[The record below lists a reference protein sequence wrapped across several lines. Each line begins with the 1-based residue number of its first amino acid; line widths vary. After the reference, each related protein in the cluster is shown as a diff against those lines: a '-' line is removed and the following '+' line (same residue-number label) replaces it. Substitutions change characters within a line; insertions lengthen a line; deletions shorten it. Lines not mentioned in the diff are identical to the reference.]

1 MSNFTSTIHRQKK
14 NTRIYLK
21 YLSIIVITF
30 ALLFG
35 MRWAWSQLFPLS
47 EEYHPVNGV
56 LDLQHVNLK
65 ESPALYLNGEWDFYP
80 GELLTLSDIQSQ
92 AYTPSSIQVPGDWGN
107 IMNLDKNRSYG
118 YGTYHLRIL
127 MGPLDQPVA
136 FWFRELQAAA
146 EVEINGEVTGIMGK
160 VATTADKYIA
170 QKLSLSPS
178 YLMEKDTNN
187 TVELVIRMANFD
199 SPSKGGIAAPVR
211 FGSQAA
217 IDYVR
222 WYSIGFQM
230 FISLV
235 LALHGL
241 YALILYLLSPGE
253 RSLIY
258 TFMLTLCT
266 GIAILIGHD
275 NILLLWIP
283 IDYTWAFKLRV
294 ILLLWQNV
302 FILLLFRRFTS
313 RPASTVPMQIFITV
327 CAIVTAVLLVTPV
340 SFSYGIVQYFIFDVL
355 FYIAFIWLIL
365 ITWNILSKQHTDR
378 DIVFLIISICGMVS
392 NLMWSGEESA
402 RNITTVYYPIDLIVA
417 ITGFST
423 YWFNKYF
430 RHARA
435 NARLNEQLQ
444 IADRLKDQFLANTSH
459 ELKTPLHGIM
469 NIAHNLAEQEKHRL
483 SNSSMKDMKL
493 LITISQRMSQLID
506 DLLDVV
512 RLKEQRIVLERQP
525 LKIQSIVTGVAAM
538 LNFITERKPITLDI
552 QIPDTLPSVMADEK
566 RLVQIV
572 HNLLH
577 NALKYTVEGT
587 IIVSAE
593 VQGDQHGDQILVSVR
608 DTGIGMNEE
617 LQRRIFLP
625 YEQGGSGS
633 EGEQGIGLGLS
644 ICKQL
649 IELHGGMLY
658 VESEPGKGSV
668 FTFNL
673 PVADTSSD
681 MAHEGAPL
689 SDREEVEPAYRQEML
704 AAAGLTDIDMTLLA
718 GTTAQ
723 QEIAVDKV
731 QPLLPAGHTLIL
743 AVDDNPINL
752 KVLESILS
760 SEPYSITTVASA
772 REALEV
778 LDTRPWD
785 LLIADVMMPQM
796 SGYEL
801 TQQIRERYSMS
812 ELPVLLLTARTQ
824 PSDIYAGFSSGAND
838 YVTKPVDAMELK
850 YRIRALISL
859 KQSINERL
867 RLEAAYL
874 QAQIQPHF
882 LFNAFNSVMALSYI
896 DTDRMRKLGDV
907 FASFLRI
914 SFNYL
919 NTGELVELS
928 HELELVRSY
937 LYIEKE
943 RFGERLSVIWNVGQ
957 AIELMLPPLSIQ
969 PLVENAV
976 RHGLLSRSAGGTLT
990 LTITRMHGG
999 IKVEVQ
1005 DNGKGMT
1012 EEQVQLLLT
1021 TSMQEKN
1028 GIGIANTNRRLIH
1041 LYGQGL
1047 SIMSE
1052 PDVGTTVSFIIPH
1065 GAQDIPRK

>member
-1 MSNFTSTIHRQKK
+1 MIHQKK
-14 NTRIYLK
+14 KYTGIYLK
-21 YLSIIVITF
+21 YVTVIIVTF
-30 ALLFG
+30 ALLLG
-35 MRWAWSQLFPLS
+35 MRWAWSQMFPIS
-47 EEYHPVNGV
+47 EDYHPVNGV
-56 LDLQHVNLK
+56 LDLRHVNL
-65 ESPALYLNGEWDFYP
+65 EEAPALYLNGEWDFYP

-92 AYTPSSIQVPGDWGN
+92 AYTPSAMKVPGDWGN
-107 IMNLDKNRSYG
+107 IMNLDKERSYG

-146 EVEINGEVTGIMGK
+146 EVEINGETTGIMGK
-160 VATTADKYIA
+160 VATTAEEYIP
-170 QKLSLSPS
+170 QKLSFSPS
-178 YLMEKDTNN
+178 YSMKKDSSN
-187 TVELVIRMANFD
+187 TVELIIRMANFD
-199 SPSKGGIAAPVR
+199 SPGKGGIAAPVR

-222 WYSIGFQM
+222 WYSIGLQI
-230 FISLV
+230 FIFLV

-241 YALILYLLSPGE
+241 YALILYLISAGE

-275 NILLLWIP
+275 NILLLWLP
-283 IDYTWAFKLRV
+283 IDYSWAYKLRV

-302 FILLLFRRFTS
+302 FILLLFSRFTS
-313 RPASTVPMQIFITV
+313 RPTSTVALRIFITV
-327 CAIVTAVLLVTPV
+327 CAVVTAVLLVTPV
-340 SFSYGIVQYFIFDVL
+340 SLSYGIVQYYIFDAL
-355 FYIAFIWLIL
+355 FYIAFIWLVM
-365 ITWNILSKQHTDR
+365 ITWNMLSKQHMDR

-402 RNITTVYYPIDLIVA
+402 RNITTVYYPVDLIVA

-435 NARLNEQLQ
+435 NAKLNEQLQ

-469 NIAHNLAEQEKHRL
+469 NIAHNLAEQEKHRM
-483 SNSSMKDMKL
+483 STNSMKDMKL
-493 LITISQRMSQLID
+493 LITITRRMSQLID

-525 LKIQSIVTGVAAM
+525 LKVQSIVTGVAAM
-538 LNFITERKPITLDI
+538 LNFITERKPVELQI
-552 QIPDTLPSVMADEK
+552 QIPDALPSVMADEK

-577 NALKYTVEGT
+577 NALKYTEKGT

-593 VQGDQHGDQILVSVR
+593 LQAGQHGDQILVSVR

-633 EGEQGIGLGLS
+633 EGEQGMGLGLS

-649 IELHGGMLY
+649 IELHGGTLY
-658 VESEPGKGSV
+658 VESEPDMGSV

-673 PVADTSSD
+673 PVATTHD
-681 MAHEGAPL
+681 MTPDDAAL
-689 SDREEVEPAYRQEML
+689 SEQVEAEAAYQQEEL
-704 AAAGLTDIDMTLLA
+704 AAAGLTDTDVPLLA
-718 GTTAQ
+718 EAASQ
-723 QEIAVDKV
+723 QEIPVGKV

-752 KVLESILS
+752 KVLESMLS

-772 REALEV
+772 REALEI

-801 TQQIRERYSMS
+801 TQQIRARYSMS

-859 KQSINERL
+859 KQSTNERL

-882 LFNAFNSVMALSYI
+882 LFNTFNSVMALSYI

-928 HELELVRSY
+928 HELELIKSY

-943 RFGERLSVIWNVGQ
+943 RFGERLSVVWNVGQ

-990 LTITRMHGG
+990 LTITRVEGG

-1012 EEQVQLLLT
+1012 EEEVQQLLT
-1021 TSMQEKN
+1021 TTMHEKN

-1047 SIMSE
+1047 SILSE
-1052 PDVGTTVSFIIPH
+1052 PNVGTTMSFVIPQ
-1065 GAQDIPRK
+1065 GSRD

>member
-1 MSNFTSTIHRQKK
+1 MSSFNPMIHQQKFTG
-14 NTRIYLK
+14 IYLK
-21 YLSIIVITF
+21 YVTVIIVTF
-30 ALLFG
+30 ALLLG
-35 MRWAWSQLFPLS
+35 MRWAWSQMFPIS
-47 EEYHPVNGV
+47 EDYHPVNGV
-56 LDLQHVNLK
+56 LDLRHVNLG
-65 ESPALYLNGEWDFYP
+65 EDPALYLNGEWDFYP

-92 AYTPSSIQVPGDWGN
+92 AYTPSAMKVPGDWGN
-107 IMNLDKNRSYG
+107 IMNLDKERSYG

-146 EVEINGEVTGIMGK
+146 EVEINGETTGIMGK
-160 VATTADKYIA
+160 VATTAEEYIPH
-170 QKLSLSPS
+170 KLSFSPS
-178 YLMEKDTNN
+178 YSMKKDSTN

-199 SPSKGGIAAPVR
+199 SPGKGGIAAPVR

-222 WYSIGFQM
+222 WYSIGLQI
-230 FISLV
+230 FIFLV

-241 YALILYLLSPGE
+241 YALILYFISAGE

-275 NILLLWIP
+275 NILLLWLP
-283 IDYTWAFKLRV
+283 IDYSWAYKLRV

-302 FILLLFRRFTS
+302 FILLLFSRFTS
-313 RPASTVPMQIFITV
+313 RPTSTVALRIFITV
-327 CAIVTAVLLVTPV
+327 CAVVTAVLLVTPV
-340 SFSYGIVQYFIFDVL
+340 SFSYGIVQYYIFDAL
-355 FYIAFIWLIL
+355 FYIAFIWLVM
-365 ITWNILSKQHTDR
+365 ITWNMLSKQHMDR

-392 NLMWSGEESA
+392 NLIWSGEESA
-402 RNITTVYYPIDLIVA
+402 RNISTVYYPVDLIVA

-444 IADRLKDQFLANTSH
+444 IADQLKDQFLANTSH

-483 SNSSMKDMKL
+483 STNSMKDMKL
-493 LITISQRMSQLID
+493 LITITRRMSQLID

-525 LKIQSIVTGVAAM
+525 LKVQSIVTGVAAM
-538 LNFITERKPITLDI
+538 LNFITERKPIELQI
-552 QIPDTLPSVMADEK
+552 QIPDALPSVMADEK

-577 NALKYTVEGT
+577 NALKYTEKGT

-593 VQGDQHGDQILVSVR
+593 LQAGQHGDQILVSVR

-633 EGEQGIGLGLS
+633 EGEQGMGLGLS

-649 IELHGGMLY
+649 IELHGGTLY
-658 VESEPGKGSV
+658 VESEPDKGSV

-673 PVADTSSD
+673 PVATTSD
-681 MAHEGAPL
+681 MTSDNAAL
-689 SDREEVEPAYRQEML
+689 SEHVEAEAAYRQEEL
-704 AAAGLTDIDMTLLA
+704 AAAGLTDTDVPLFA
-718 GTTAQ
+718 DAASQ
-723 QEIAVDKV
+723 QGILDGKV

-752 KVLESILS
+752 KVLESMLS
-760 SEPYSITTVASA
+760 SEPYSITAVASA
-772 REALEV
+772 REALEI

-928 HELELVRSY
+928 HELELIKSY

-943 RFGERLSVIWNVGQ
+943 RFGERLSVVWNVGQ

-990 LTITRMHGG
+990 LTIARVQGG

-1012 EEQVQLLLT
+1012 EEQVQQLLT
-1021 TSMQEKN
+1021 ASMHEKN

-1047 SIMSE
+1047 SILSE
-1052 PDVGTTVSFIIPH
+1052 PDVGTTVSFVIPQ
-1065 GAQDIPRK
+1065 GARD